1 MSTSVWTEQSSQFV
15 KTRQTVAPDSIDDII
30 VTRSTDEVR
39 IHVPRLTS
47 PHKQLGLI
55 GHLHEIC
62 TRPDFAGRDVV
73 LDVSA
78 LDELPLPLMI
88 VLSAFEQDLRRKG
101 RRLRIEGV
109 RSEHMRSRRDEALV
123 VSCGSAGPLGSRPNV
138 RRTV

>member
-1 MSTSVWTEQSSQFV
+1 MSASVWTEQLSS
-15 KTRQTVAPDSIDDII
+15 PDSTDDII
-30 VTRSTDEVR
+30 VTRSTDAVH
-39 IHVPRLTS
+39 IHAPRLTS
-47 PHKQLGLI
+47 PHKQLALI

-62 TRPDFAGRDVV
+62 TGPDFSARDVV

-88 VLSAFEQDLRRKG
+88 VLSTFEQDLRRKG

-109 RSEHMRSRRDEALV
+109 RSEQMRSRRDEALV
-123 VSCGSAGPLGSRPNV
+123 VSCAGARPLGSRLNV